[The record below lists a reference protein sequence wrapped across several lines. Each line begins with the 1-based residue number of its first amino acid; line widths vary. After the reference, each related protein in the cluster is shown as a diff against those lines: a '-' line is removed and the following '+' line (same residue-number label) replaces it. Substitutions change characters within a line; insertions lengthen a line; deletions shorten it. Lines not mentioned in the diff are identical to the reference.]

1 LIQKMQK
8 IGVFAAAVLATSTDA
23 YRMNRMSSSPFEGE
37 HKDAHVIEG
46 ENKTTHRAM
55 MVP

>member
-1 LIQKMQK
+1 MSMQK
-8 IGVFAAAVLATSTDA
+8 IGVLAAAVLATSTDA